1 MVGRLSPLP
10 YPIRAGDY
18 TNGCW
23 VGVRNTFDDNLGD
36 LLTFSEHAFGR
47 QRRVKDLSP
56 KQEQILEFL
65 RTFIE
70 DKDYPPSIRDIQEG
84 CAISSTSVVDYNLRK
99 LEEKGYIRRDR
110 EISRGIEV
118 LGSRGRRARIVE
130 IPVLGAIAAG
140 QPIPVPTSDRWTADA
155 EDTVAVTE
163 DMIRGRTNVFA
174 LRVKGTSMIE
184 DLIDDGDIVFLEPS
198 GSANDGDK
206 VAVWLKDREEVTLK
220 RIYREGNQVR
230 LQPANSTMQ
239 PIYTSADNVEIQ
251 GKFISSF
258 RPSD

>member
-1 MVGRLSPLP
+1 M
-10 YPIRAGDY
+10 
-18 TNGCW
+18 
-23 VGVRNTFDDNLGD
+23 
-36 LLTFSEHAFGR
+36 
-47 QRRVKDLSP
+47 KDLSS

-84 CAISSTSVVDYNLRK
+84 CGISSTSVVDYNLRK
-99 LEEKGYIRRDR
+99 LEEKGFIRRDR
-110 EISRGIEV
+110 EVSRGIEV
-118 LGSRGRRARIVE
+118 LGARGRRARIVE

-140 QPIPVPTSDRWTADA
+140 QPIPVPTSERWGSDA

-174 LRVKGTSMIE
+174 LRVKGTSMID
-184 DLIDDGDIVFLEPS
+184 DLIDDGDIVFLEPARA
-198 GSANDGDK
+198 ANDGDK
-206 VAVWLKDREEVTLK
+206 VAVWLKDRGEVTLK
-220 RIYREGNQVR
+220 RIYHEGDKVR

-239 PIYTSADNVEIQ
+239 PIYTSPENVEIQ
-251 GKFISSF
+251 GRFISSF